1 MVLASSLPRFTSR
14 IPGFYLSRFLSIML
28 VCETLAT
35 RHAGSKG
42 NKCDGIDSIFEVDKA
57 AKMAGDIS
65 DDGSTGADHKDRDY
79 KSWIPIGQSCKTRGM
94 H

>member
-1 MVLASSLPRFTSR
+1 
-14 IPGFYLSRFLSIML
+14 ML

-79 KSWIPIGQSCKTRGM
+79 KSWIPIGQSCKTNPNKTYKYRTKPPYNA
-94 H
+94 